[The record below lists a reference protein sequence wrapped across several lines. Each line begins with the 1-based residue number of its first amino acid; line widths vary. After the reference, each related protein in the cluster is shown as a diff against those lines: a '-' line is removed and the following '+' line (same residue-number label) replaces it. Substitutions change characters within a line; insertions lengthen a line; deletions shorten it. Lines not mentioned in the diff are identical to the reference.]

1 MSRPLWK
8 GSISFGL
15 VNIPV
20 DLYPAEN
27 RNRFDLTLLDRRD
40 MKPVGFKRYNKATGK
55 EVPWDQILK
64 GYEYEKN
71 RYVVLTDGDFRRANV
86 EATQTVDIVSFVKVE
101 HIAPASF
108 ETPYYVVPD
117 ERGVKGYA
125 LLRETLTKT
134 GKVAIAMVVI
144 RTRQYLAAI
153 MPWEGMLLL
162 NTLRYAN
169 EIRPVKN
176 LNIPTMRLKADRVT
190 AREVEMAAKLV
201 EDMSGDWKPLRYKD
215 TYHEDLM
222 GLIRKRIKAGRTEV
236 VVMSRDEE
244 PIARPSKG
252 KVLDLMALL
261 KKSVQRT
268 GKHKRVST
276 SEQRQIRRKSA

>member
-71 RYVVLTDGDFRRANV
+71 RYVVLIDEDFRRANV

-134 GKVAIAMVVI
+134 GKVAISMVVI

-153 MPWEGMLLL
+153 MPWEGVLLL

>member
-27 RNRFDLTLLDRRD
+27 RNRFDFTLLDRRD
-40 MKPVGFKRYNKATGK
+40 MKPVGFKRYNKVTGK

-134 GKVAIAMVVI
+134 GKVAISMVVI

>member
-40 MKPVGFKRYNKATGK
+40 MKPVGFKRYNKVTGK

-71 RYVVLTDGDFRRANV
+71 RYVVLTDEDFRRANV
-86 EATQTVDIVSFVKVE
+86 EATQTVDIVSFVRVE

-134 GKVAIAMVVI
+134 AKVAVAMVVI

-153 MPWEGMLLL
+153 MPWEGVLLL